1 METAESAV
9 PSAQQTANRK
19 KDDREGPNAVSPL
32 AALTHDRPEA
42 LLYKVYKRYISR
54 PSAAAQYS
62 EFLSTIVPI
71 PHSSTLQA
79 TLPAFWCSFLL
90 QVFDSGGNVHK
101 PIWVIALLALGIA
114 MVGCGDNGTNS
125 TNVNG
130 NWSASL
136 TDSQNGAPTYT

>member
-42 LLYKVYKRYISR
+42 LLYRVYKRYISR

-71 PHSSTLQA
+71 PI
-79 TLPAFWCSFLL
+79 SFLHYAGNFIGIL
-90 QVFDSGGNVHK
+90 VFFSV
-101 PIWVIALLALGIA
+101 
-114 MVGCGDNGTNS
+114 
-125 TNVNG
+125 
-130 NWSASL
+130 ASIRL
-136 TDSQNGAPTYT
+136 RRQCA